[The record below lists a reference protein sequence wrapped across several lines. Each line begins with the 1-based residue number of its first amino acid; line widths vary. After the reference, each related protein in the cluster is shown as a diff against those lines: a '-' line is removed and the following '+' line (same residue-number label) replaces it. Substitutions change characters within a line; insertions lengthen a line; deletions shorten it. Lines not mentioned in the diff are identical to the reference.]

1 MVKRYCPNC
10 DYPLFIADGQ
20 IVADNHVV
28 RSCPNCLQ
36 ELHIVDGK
44 DEIEIVTNYEQ

>member
-1 MVKRYCPNC
+1 MDKRYCPSC
-10 DYPLFIADGQ
+10 DYPLFIVDGQ
-20 IVADNHVV
+20 IVTDNHVV